1 MSIKATGQITLVD
14 LTDGQ
19 LSVYLSSNLP
29 KTQIYNKKENSF
41 SPDWRETNLQIVPNV
56 SLNQNSISLD
66 KVTVNYKKLITQEEV
81 DLDGVNEKVE
91 NGILTI
97 NANLLNDLEN
107 KTITYIAYLTYENFS
122 ARADLTFTLLNE
134 GVDGEDGTSGES
146 GYTFILTNESYIFK
160 GDNNSALNDY
170 VNTTLSAYQG
180 ATEQKVKIVSVNGKT
195 ASIESTPTGIAGLKF
210 EVSTISETNSPTITF
225 TSTSELTQKNG
236 TIPITF
242 QMKGQT
248 WTKFFSYGIA
258 LQGEDAITYWMI
270 NNASAIKKNEEND
283 FNPSQIILEA
293 KNNTGV
299 QGVSDY
305 YARFLIEG
313 TIDNKEWKTV
323 YSSSRNEITAT
334 YNISNIDYI
343 SYRCSMF
350 LADNTDVLLDRQ
362 IVPVVSDG
370 KTGIDGLPG
379 KDGISTYFYVKYSA
393 NEDGSGMTDT
403 PQNNTKFLGVCSTTA
418 QTAPTS
424 PNAYTWSEIKGKDGE
439 NGTPGQAGQDGQSSY
454 LHIKYSNDGIS
465 FTGNNG
471 EDLGLYIGTLV
482 DFNEQDS
489 MTFSDYTWKK
499 FVGSDA
505 KSLTLY
511 SSTYVVSYD
520 SYGKLKDED
529 LITLTAIQQN
539 FEDEVVWTTN
549 PKVTLGSTGLT
560 RTLNPSVFDNIDKV
574 TVTITSSTF
583 TDTITINKIA
593 DGNNSNS
600 VGARSSNYNAID
612 KESAVFING
621 QKVASLI
628 TSEENRGHTLYV
640 IDKDSLLLK
649 SSKTYD
655 TYGTPSLATTLANDI
670 LAITDDI
677 IVIIT
682 CDASSVNED
691 LRNAFKSIGG
701 LEKGTW
707 NQQRV
712 SQYII
717 GMPGIG
723 PNKGYE
729 QYSTDTDNTLIT
741 AVPVIVGTGIVL
753 NGTNA
758 YTHIKYSNDGGKT
771 FTYPDSIVSR
781 DINDWVSGG
790 YDANTGI
797 YEENPNRICIPNL
810 IKVEKNLD
818 YYFNTYSD
826 DYQLVLRLYN
836 NKKEFV
842 GSRGAIKNGSFA
854 LITYDGYFSIGLFS
868 PTKTVLFED
877 YVKDFEEGN
886 VIPTVCLETKS
897 GMGDSKGKYFGVYY
911 DNNSEDSTNPA
922 SYVWNQ
928 ITSDEV
934 EVPEITPAQN
944 NYSVILTNESQ
955 TIYADNDGN
964 VSSEEIA
971 KIQSEVKV
979 FNGSE
984 ECLTGDSGK
993 NKWEKIIWDNLKI
1006 ESNDSIPSVKRCI
1019 IPLTTIFTSDKIQ
1032 LLSALTQISNSTIND
1047 YTVSRWEDL
1056 YIEGSREFYIGK
1068 ITTYIYCNRD
1078 YNVNHKILHDDA
1090 LTIKVNDKIIF
1101 SRSYYL
1107 KEDYALLSFQKGYNK
1122 VEIYWTQSVNQNGYA
1137 LCDYKL
1143 SEMDFVDKMDCYGYK
1158 HYDLSIK
1165 SQTPNI
1171 GAKINST
1178 KTGFIA
1184 TSIPKNVNSGNVILT
1199 ITMFDGTTID
1209 KEFNWTKSKKGDTGE
1224 SGADGLTVVLTN
1236 ENHSFPATTN
1246 AATASST
1253 STKILAFKGSTETPI
1268 KIKTVNG
1275 KTVST
1280 TSIATGITGLNFKV
1294 SSINS
1299 VVEPTITFTASTSL
1313 TTTNGSLPIVMEI
1326 DGQTIT
1332 KNFSFSLALKG
1343 ASGAN
1348 GTSITINSTSITYQ
1362 VSTSGTV
1369 KPTGTWKPT
1378 IPSVPNGQYLWTKT
1392 TVKYSDGTT
1401 TDSYSVAYKGTN
1413 GVDGTDGK
1421 NGISTYTYIKYASNS
1436 NGSDMSDNPTNK
1448 TYIGVYTGTSA
1459 TAPTS
1464 ANSYTWSKFK
1474 GDTGATGAAGAD
1486 GKDGNGIKTIS
1497 YYYKVTT
1504 TQTPPE
1510 ASTITSTT
1518 IPSLSPTNKYLWQK
1532 EIIDFSDSAIADK
1545 ITVSLLAVYG
1555 NTGATGANG
1564 QNGEDAYL
1572 VDINPSSQIFKSTDG
1587 GSTFSPNTITLT
1599 PRFQN
1604 VSFGSWQYSIN
1615 GGTTWTTIT
1624 NTTSSTTNCYYSA
1637 STKVLTIPK
1646 NFSAY
1651 TETVTSIVFKCIG
1664 SISTVYDTVTV
1675 AKLYDVTDLEVG
1687 GKNLLMYTTYKNLKG
1702 VSVRGNYGTVSI
1714 DTTNKYN
1721 NNNSLKIVTTAP
1733 ATSGSKDIWQKC
1745 WNNNIIGLPIRLS
1758 LYIKGSVNANAFFRL
1773 AGATASNGSSA
1784 SFKHSVTTSWTKI
1797 SIDLGKITASGTK
1810 GATEI
1815 IYGFDRAGTFYINS
1829 MMLEYSTVYSD
1840 WSPAPEDT
1848 QAELD
1853 EKVER
1858 TSIKAAINASDE
1870 TVKIEATNIDLEGY
1884 ATFTSLAGNSTSVI
1898 NGSNITTGTIKSK
1911 NYAQN
1916 VISSSRL
1923 IALNDD
1929 LTDAKLN
1936 MNFVQDTNSVFLDNS
1951 IATGTT
1957 VLLLKTSNYY
1967 ITYYKYLKGTNL
1979 YSCDEV
1985 NLYQND
1991 GTLLEQ
1997 LYWFDG
2003 QYGKLTNLTTYNMP
2017 SDADRVI
2024 FAKSSNRVYQMIKAK
2039 MTKQVATAGMK
2050 ISLEDGVI
2058 DSKNFSVSAE
2068 GDIYISG
2075 KVKSKQDN
2083 ILLNTDVF
2091 DILNDYGDLLME
2103 LNSYGMDFY
2112 DGSSARRY
2120 TGFIGHGIQD
2130 MTIYI
2135 GDGETTETKLEQCDG
2150 LLIAA
2155 YPQESTTD
2163 IKNYFVG
2170 LGLANSDREVVP
2182 LVQAYGYP
2190 NSDASTEFHYTI
2202 DIGKTTFH
2210 ETSSHCD
2217 GLRIKSGEVCSYY
2230 LNGGDLSLEEDA
2242 DLTRWTL
2249 TLKSKSLKMGTSS
2262 SNIGTYPTILYD
2274 NSSGTNGTV
2283 NLKETTALF
2292 DYIDIIYKTND
2303 NLYGTIRVYN
2313 PNGKTVDIF
2322 SENTDNNNKWIK
2334 SSIKQIS
2341 GTQIITS
2348 RFMENTLT
2356 NGSLSLTLSNL
2367 IYITKVIGYK

>member
-19 LSVYLSSNLP
+19 LIVYLSSNLP
-29 KTQIYNKKENSF
+29 KTQVYNKKGNSF
-41 SPDWRETNLQIVPNV
+41 SPDWRETNLQIVPNI
-56 SLNQNSISLD
+56 SLNQNNIDLSKATI
-66 KVTVNYKKLITQEEV
+66 KYKKLISQKEIE
-81 DLDGVNEKVE
+81 LDSSKELVS
-91 NGILTI
+91 NGILTV
-97 NANLLNDLEN
+97 NSNVLNESAN
-107 KTITYIAYLTYENFS
+107 KTVTYIAYINYQNFS
-122 ARADLTFTLLNE
+122 TKADLTFTLLNE
-134 GVDGEDGTSGES
+134 GVDGEDGTSGDN
-146 GYTFILTNESYIFK
+146 GYTFILTNESYLFK
-160 GDNNSALNDY
+160 GSSTSALNDT
-170 VNTTLSAYQG
+170 VATNLKVYQG
-180 ATEQKVKIVSVNGKT
+180 TVEQKIKITSVNGKT
-195 ASIESTPTGIAGLKF
+195 ASTNSTNTGITGLNFK
-210 EVSTISETNSPTITF
+210 VSTTSETTSPTITF
-225 TSTSELTQKNG
+225 ISTNKLTQKNG
-236 TIPITF
+236 SLPITF
-242 QMKGQT
+242 QMNGQT

-258 LQGEDAITYWMI
+258 LQGNDGVNYWMVT
-270 NNASAIKKNEEND
+270 NTGAIKKDNNNEYT
-283 FNPSQIILEA
+283 PSQIILES

-299 QGVSDY
+299 DGISDY
-305 YARFLIEG
+305 YGRFLIEG
-313 TIDNKEWKTV
+313 TTDNNIWTTL
-323 YSSSRNEITAT
+323 YTSNTNESNKT
-334 YNISNIDYI
+334 YNITNINI
-343 SYRCSMF
+343 IAYRCSLF
-350 LADNTDVLLDRQ
+350 LSEGTEVLLDRQ
-362 IVPVVSDG
+362 IIPVVMDG
-370 KTGIDGLPG
+370 EKGIDGI
-379 KDGISTYFYVKYSA
+379 DGTSTYFYVKYSK
-393 NEDGSGMTDT
+393 NSNGNPMTDI
-403 PQNNTKFLGVCSTTA
+403 PNNDTKYLGVCSTTA
-418 QTAPTS
+418 VTAPTTYTS
-424 PNAYTWSEIKGKDGE
+424 YTWSEIRGKDGV
-439 NGTPGQAGQDGQSSY
+439 NGSPGAAGKDGKTSY
-454 LHIKYSNDGIS
+454 LHIKYSNDGTS
-465 FTGNNG
+465 FTENEGETLGN
-471 EDLGLYIGTLV
+471 YIGTLV
-482 DFNEQDS
+482 DFVEKDS
-489 MTFSDYTWKK
+489 NIFSDYTWKR
-499 FVGSDA
+499 FVGSDSY
-505 KSLTLY
+505 SLDLY
-511 SSTYVVSYD
+511 SSDYAVAFD
-520 SYGKLKDED
+520 KNNNPKNNED
-529 LITLTAIQQN
+529 IILTAIQQN
-539 FEDEVVWTTN
+539 YNQNIVWSTN
-549 PKVTLGSTGLT
+549 PSGITLGSSGAT
-560 RTLNPSVFDNIDKV
+560 RTLAINNFKNHNQIS
-574 TVTITSSTF
+574 VTITSGNLS
-583 TDTITINKIA
+583 DTVTIVKVQ
-593 DGNNSNS
+593 DGQQ
-600 VGARSSNYNAID
+600 G
-612 KESAVFING
+612 
-621 QKVASLI
+621 
-628 TSEENRGHTLYV
+628 
-640 IDKDSLLLK
+640 
-649 SSKTYD
+649 
-655 TYGTPSLATTLANDI
+655 
-670 LAITDDI
+670 
-677 IVIIT
+677 
-682 CDASSVNED
+682 
-691 LRNAFKSIGG
+691 
-701 LEKGTW
+701 EKGED
-707 NQQRV
+707 
-712 SQYII
+712 
-717 GMPGIG
+717 GLDG
-723 PNKGYE
+723 
-729 QYSTDTDNTLIT
+729 TD
-741 AVPVIVGTGIVL
+741 GT
-753 NGTNA
+753 
-758 YTHIKYSNDGGKT
+758 S
-771 FTYPDSIVSR
+771 P
-781 DINDWVSGG
+781 
-790 YDANTGI
+790 
-797 YEENPNRICIPNL
+797 
-810 IKVEKNLD
+810 
-818 YYFNTYSD
+818 
-826 DYQLVLRLYN
+826 
-836 NKKEFV
+836 
-842 GSRGAIKNGSFA
+842 
-854 LITYDGYFSIGLFS
+854 FS
-868 PTKTVLFED
+868 
-877 YVKDFEEGN
+877 
-886 VIPTVCLETKS
+886 
-897 GMGDSKGKYFGVYY
+897 
-911 DNNSEDSTNPA
+911 A
-922 SYVWNQ
+922 
-928 ITSDEV
+928 
-934 EVPEITPAQN
+934 
-944 NYSVILTNESQ
+944 ILTNEAQ
-955 TIYADNDGN
+955 TIAAENSGK
-964 VSSEEIA
+964 VSENEIL
-971 KIQSEVKV
+971 KLRSSIKV
-979 FNGSE
+979 FHGTV
-984 ECLTGDSGK
+984 ECEAASSG
-993 NKWEKIIWDNLKI
+993 NI
-1006 ESNDSIPSVKRCI
+1006 EN
-1019 IPLTTIFTSDKIQ
+1019 
-1032 LLSALTQISNSTIND
+1032 
-1047 YTVSRWEDL
+1047 
-1056 YIEGSREFYIGK
+1056 
-1068 ITTYIYCNRD
+1068 TY
-1078 YNVNHKILHDDA
+1078 V
-1090 LTIKVNDKIIF
+1090 
-1101 SRSYYL
+1101 
-1107 KEDYALLSFQKGYNK
+1107 
-1122 VEIYWTQSVNQNGYA
+1122 
-1137 LCDYKL
+1137 
-1143 SEMDFVDKMDCYGYK
+1143 
-1158 HYDLSIK
+1158 LSIK
-1165 SQTPNI
+1165 SQNPNI
-1171 GAKINST
+1171 GATINST
-1178 KTGFIA
+1178 KDGFIA
-1184 TSIPKNVNSGNVILT
+1184 TSVPQDSDSGNVILSV
-1199 ITMFDGTTID
+1199 TMFDGTTID

-1294 SSINS
+1294 SSIGS
-1299 VVEPTITFTASTSL
+1299 VVEPTITFTASASL

-1326 DGQTIT
+1326 DGQTVT

-1369 KPTGTWKPT
+1369 KPTGIWNPT

-1413 GVDGTDGK
+1413 GIDGTDGK

-1464 ANSYTWSKFK
+1464 ATSYTWSKFK
-1474 GDTGATGAAGAD
+1474 GETGATGAAGAD

-1545 ITVSLLAVYG
+1545 TTVSLLAVYG

-1687 GKNLLMYTTYKNLKG
+1687 GKNLLKYTSYKNLKG
-1702 VSVRGNYGTVSI
+1702 VSVRGNYGTISI
-1714 DTTNKYN
+1714 DTTNQYN

-1773 AGATASNGSSA
+1773 AGATASNGNSA

-1916 VISSSRL
+1916 NITSSR
-1923 IALNDD
+1923 IVALNDD
-1929 LTDAKLN
+1929 LSGATLN
-1936 MNFVQDTNSVFLDNS
+1936 MSFSPESGSFFLDKEVALGES
-1951 IATGTT
+1951 
-1957 VLLLKTSNYY
+1957 VLLIKTSNYY
-1967 ITYYKYLKGTNL
+1967 INYSKFLKGSAGYN
-1979 YSCDEV
+1979 CDEV
-1985 NLYQND
+1985 DLYKND
-1991 GTLLEQ
+1991 GTLVEQ
-1997 LYWFDG
+1997 LYFFDG
-2003 QYGKLTNLTTYNMP
+2003 QYGEITNLKTFTLP
-2017 SDADRVI
+2017 DDADRVLYSKT
-2024 FAKSSNRVYQMIKAK
+2024 ASRVFQMIKAK
-2039 MTKQVATAGMK
+2039 MTKRVAVSGMK

-2058 DSKNFSVSAE
+2058 DSKNFSVSAD

-2135 GDGETTETKLEQCDG
+2135 GDGVTTETKLEQCDG

-2155 YPQESTTD
+2155 YPQESTTNV
-2163 IKNYFVG
+2163 KNYFVG

-2182 LVQAYGYP
+2182 LIQAYGYP